1 MSEELSSAITSL
13 GNRLLALYGAT
24 PITPGDKPIFHAQ
37 APIGTE
43 DAFFSTE
50 QFEEA
55 TSSLTTFFGNPSDDS
70 DSYIPNGG
78 AQYLGIFDQGEH
90 HLNFATLSR
99 REVST
104 PGEEGLLTYFAA
116 SMNNVNGK
124 IISLYCNAPAE
135 PGANRTLA
143 REELVTWQRAVLAS
157 NPATQSETMST
168 MRRGAIISGI
178 AGQLGAL
185 IGMLLLK
192 RNKT

>member
-1 MSEELSSAITSL
+1 
-13 GNRLLALYGAT
+13 
-24 PITPGDKPIFHAQ
+24 
-37 APIGTE
+37 
-43 DAFFSTE
+43 
-50 QFEEA
+50 
-55 TSSLTTFFGNPSDDS
+55 
-70 DSYIPNGG
+70 
-78 AQYLGIFDQGEH
+78 
-90 HLNFATLSR
+90 
-99 REVST
+99 
-104 PGEEGLLTYFAA
+104 
-116 SMNNVNGK
+116 MNNVNGK

-178 AGQLGAL
+178 AGLLGAL